1 VLKAC
6 GEEWPCT
13 LRQLMGSIDYMN
25 ENNLNPFLIA
35 SAVVT
40 RARGSVTTV
49 TTVTTVTIASSC
61 VSHVIHDTLP

>member
-1 VLKAC
+1 
-6 GEEWPCT
+6 
-13 LRQLMGSIDYMN
+13 MGSIDYMN